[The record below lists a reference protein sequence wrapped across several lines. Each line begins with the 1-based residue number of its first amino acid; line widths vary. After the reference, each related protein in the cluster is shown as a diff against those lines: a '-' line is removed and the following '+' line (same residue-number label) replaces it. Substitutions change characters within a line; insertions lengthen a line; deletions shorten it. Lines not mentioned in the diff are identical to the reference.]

1 MSFMPDNIT
10 SRTFLS
16 FLPLFMLSEQGCRQ
30 HCYSGEIPHLASRH
44 FLSIVLSTNTC
55 SPVKHIWQ
63 HYLHHR
69 CCFIEVHGPCYH
81 ITGFPYQSVVLGNES
96 FPLLSTAEDLGGSH
110 IKWPNQRKKLSIPTT
125 QFLLPGS

>member
-1 MSFMPDNIT
+1 MPDNIT

-55 SPVKHIWQ
+55 SVKHIWQ
-63 HYLHHR
+63 HHLHHR
-69 CCFIEVHGPCYH
+69 CCFTEVHGPCH
-81 ITGFPYQSVVLGNES
+81 RLPIPKRGPDQLHLGNES

-110 IKWPNQRKKLSIPTT
+110 IKWPNQRKKLSISTT

>member
-1 MSFMPDNIT
+1 MPDNIT

-44 FLSIVLSTNTC
+44 FLRVVLSTNTC

-63 HYLHHR
+63 HYLHHQ
-69 CCFIEVHGPCYH
+69 CYFIEVHGPCYH
-81 ITGFPYQSVVLGNES
+81 ITGFPYQSVVLTSYTWEMKVS
-96 FPLLSTAEDLGGSH
+96 LSSPL
-110 IKWPNQRKKLSIPTT
+110 QRTWVAHT
-125 QFLLPGS
+125 